1 MSEVSMRTIAA
12 TTVIVDD
19 VDDECEGGDGDAD
32 SADPNPELC
41 DNECTIEVPTLTT
54 TTTIISAKRTKRLGK
69 VEFVRFDSKE
79 TVFAD
84 HDDITAQIKD
94 EIQR

>member
-1 MSEVSMRTIAA
+1 MKTIAA

-19 VDDECEGGDGDAD
+19 EDEGGDGDAD
-32 SADPNPELC
+32 SAELC

-79 TVFAD
+79 TVYTTD